1 MRKLISF
8 LALLAVFF
16 FTACVSSRTTEH
28 RVSSV
33 TEDSTSLSIA
43 DSAKEVEVQKG
54 ATSTTLTDS
63 THFSADVCETDTNE
77 ETITEQ
83 ITETYDTDGKKTIKT
98 NRTIQRKGNH
108 AKQTQ
113 VDGSFFHQVQALK
126 QYIDSLNREW
136 VAHLDA
142 QKKSSENADSTN
154 NVSDKNTSDIKPEVG
169 WWGRA
174 KQILLVVVLFGLLI
188 GAIRYVYRFKKK

>member
-1 MRKLISF
+1 MRKPISF

-33 TEDSTSLSIA
+33 TDESTSLSIS

-54 ATSTTLTDS
+54 AASTTLTDS
-63 THFSADVCETDTNE
+63 THLTANVCETDTSE

-126 QYIDSLNREW
+126 QYIDSLNRELETN
-136 VAHLDA
+136 LDA
-142 QKKSSENADSTN
+142 QKKSLETADSTN
-154 NVSDKNTSDIKPEVG
+154 NVSDKNTSDSKPKAE
-169 WWGRA
+169 WWRA
-174 KQILLVVVLFGLLI
+174 KQLLLVAVLFGLLI
-188 GAIRYVYRFKKK
+188 GAIRYVYRFKK

>member
-1 MRKLISF
+1 MRKTISL

-33 TEDSTSLSIA
+33 AEDSISLSIA
-43 DSAKEVEVQKG
+43 DSARAVEVQKG

-63 THFSADVCETDTNE
+63 THFSESVCETDTSE

-113 VDGSFFHQVQALK
+113 VDGSFFRQVQALK
-126 QYIDSLNREW
+126 QYIDSLNREC

-142 QKKSSENADSTN
+142 KKKSLEKADSTN
-154 NVSDKNTSDIKPEVG
+154 NVSDKNTADSKPKAG
-169 WWGRA
+169 WGRA
-174 KQILLVVVLFGLLI
+174 KQILLVTVLFGLLI
-188 GAIRYVYRFKKK
+188 GAIRYVYRFKK

>member
-1 MRKLISF
+1 MRKTISF
-8 LALLAVFF
+8 LALLSVFF
-16 FTACVSSRTTEH
+16 FTACVSSRTTEQ

-33 TEDSTSLSIA
+33 TEDSTSLSMS
-43 DSAKEVEVQKG
+43 DSARVVEVQKG
-54 ATSTTLTDS
+54 AASTTLTDS
-63 THFSADVCETDTNE
+63 THFSADVCETDTSE

-142 QKKSSENADSTN
+142 QKKSLEKADSTN
-154 NVSDKNTSDIKPEVG
+154 NVSDKNTSDTKPKAG
-169 WWGRA
+169 WWERA
-174 KQILLVVVLFGLLI
+174 KQIPLIAVLFGLLI
-188 GAIRYVYRFKKK
+188 GAILFVERFKK

>member
-1 MRKLISF
+1 MRKPISF

-16 FTACVSSRTTEH
+16 FTACVSSRTTEQ

-33 TEDSTSLSIA
+33 TEDSTSLSVA
-43 DSAKEVEVQKG
+43 DSAKAVEVQKG
-54 ATSTTLTDS
+54 AASTTLTDS
-63 THFSADVCETDTNE
+63 THIAADVCETDTSE

-126 QYIDSLNREW
+126 QYMDSLDREW
-136 VAHLDA
+136 GTRLDA
-142 QKKSSENADSTN
+142 QKKSLEKADSAN
-154 NVSDKNTSDIKPEVG
+154 NVSDKNTSDSKPEAG
-169 WWGRA
+169 WGRA
-174 KQILLVVVLFGLLI
+174 KQLLLVAVLFGLLV
-188 GAIRYVYRFKKK
+188 GAIRYVYRFKK

>member
-1 MRKLISF
+1 MRKTISL

-33 TEDSTSLSIA
+33 AEASISLSIA
-43 DSAKEVEVQKG
+43 DSARAVEVQKG

-63 THFSADVCETDTNE
+63 THFSASVRETDTSE
-77 ETITEQ
+77 ENITEQ

-113 VDGSFFHQVQALK
+113 VDGSFFRQVQALK

-142 QKKSSENADSTN
+142 QKKYLEKADSTN
-154 NVSDKNTSDIKPEVG
+154 NVSDKNTSDVEPKAG
-169 WWGRA
+169 WGRT
-174 KQILLVVVLFGLLI
+174 KQILLVAVLFGLLI
-188 GAIRYVYRFKKK
+188 GAIRYVERFKK

>member
-1 MRKLISF
+1 MRKTISL

-33 TEDSTSLSIA
+33 AEDSISLSIA
-43 DSAKEVEVQKG
+43 DSARAVEVQKG
-54 ATSTTLTDS
+54 ATSRTLTDS
-63 THFSADVCETDTNE
+63 THFSASVCETDTSE

-98 NRTIQRKGNH
+98 NRTIQRKCNH

-113 VDGSFFHQVQALK
+113 VDGSFCQQVQALK
-126 QYIDSLNREW
+126 QYIDSLDQEW
-136 VAHLDA
+136 GTRLDA
-142 QKKSSENADSTN
+142 QKKSLEKADSAN
-154 NVSDKNTSDIKPEVG
+154 NVSDKNTSDSKPKAG
-169 WWGRA
+169 WGRA
-174 KQILLVVVLFGLLI
+174 KQLLLVAALFGLLI
-188 GAIRYVYRFKKK
+188 GAIRYVYRFKK

>member
-1 MRKLISF
+1 MHKTISL

-33 TEDSTSLSIA
+33 TEDSTSLSIS
-43 DSAKEVEVQKG
+43 DSARSVEVQKG
-54 ATSTTLTDS
+54 AASTTLTDS
-63 THFSADVCETDTNE
+63 THLTADVCETDTSE

-83 ITETYDTDGKKTIKT
+83 ITETYETDGKKTIKT
-98 NRTIQRKGNH
+98 NRTIHRKGNH

-113 VDGSFFHQVQALK
+113 VDGSFFHQVRALK

-136 VAHLDA
+136 GTRLDA
-142 QKKSSENADSTN
+142 RKKSLEKDDSTN
-154 NVSDKNTSDIKPEVG
+154 NVSDKNNSDSKPKAG
-169 WWGRA
+169 WWERA
-174 KQILLVVVLFGLLI
+174 RQILLVVVLFGLLI
-188 GAIRYVYRFKKK
+188 GAIRYVYKFKK

>member
-1 MRKLISF
+1 MRKPTSF

-16 FTACVSSRTTEH
+16 FTACVSSRTTEL

-33 TEDSTSLSIA
+33 TEDSTSLSIS
-43 DSAKEVEVQKG
+43 DSAKAVEVQKG
-54 ATSTTLTDS
+54 ASSTTLTDS
-63 THFSADVCETDTNE
+63 AHLTADVCETDTNE

-83 ITETYDTDGKKTIKT
+83 ITETYDTEGKKTIKT

-136 VAHLDA
+136 GTHMDA
-142 QKKSSENADSTN
+142 QNKSLEKADSTN
-154 NVSDKNTSDIKPEVG
+154 NVSDKNTSDSKPKTG
-169 WWGRA
+169 WGRA

-188 GAIRYVYRFKKK
+188 GSIRYVYRFKK

>member
-1 MRKLISF
+1 MRKPISF

-16 FTACVSSRTTEH
+16 FTACVSSRTTEQ

-33 TEDSTSLSIA
+33 TEDSTSLSVA
-43 DSAKEVEVQKG
+43 DSAKAVEVQKG
-54 ATSTTLTDS
+54 AASTTLTDS
-63 THFSADVCETDTNE
+63 THIAADVCETDTSE

-83 ITETYDTDGKKTIKT
+83 ITANYDTDGKKTIKT

-126 QYIDSLNREW
+126 QYVDSLDREW
-136 VAHLDA
+136 GTRLDA
-142 QKKSSENADSTN
+142 QKKSLEKADSAN
-154 NVSDKNTSDIKPEVG
+154 KVADKNTSDSNPEAG
-169 WWGRA
+169 WGSA
-174 KQILLVVVLFGLLI
+174 KQLLLVAVLFGLLV
-188 GAIRYVYRFKKK
+188 GAIRYVYRFKK

>member
-1 MRKLISF
+1 MRKTISF
-8 LALLAVFF
+8 LTLLAVFF

-33 TEDSTSLSIA
+33 TEDSTSLSFA
-43 DSAKEVEVQKG
+43 DSAKVVEVQKG
-54 ATSTTLTDS
+54 AASTTLTDS
-63 THFSADVCETDTNE
+63 THLTADVCETDTSE

-98 NRTIQRKGNH
+98 NRTIQRKGIH

-136 VAHLDA
+136 ETHLDA
-142 QKKSSENADSTN
+142 QKKSLEKDDSTN
-154 NVSDKNTSDIKPEVG
+154 NVSDKNTSDSKPKAG
-169 WWGRA
+169 CGRA
-174 KQILLVVVLFGLLI
+174 KQILLVTVLFGLMI
-188 GAIRYVYRFKKK
+188 GAIRYVERFKKK

>member
-1 MRKLISF
+1 MHKTISL

-33 TEDSTSLSIA
+33 TEDSTSLSIS
-43 DSAKEVEVQKG
+43 DSARAVEVQKG
-54 ATSTTLTDS
+54 AASTTLTDS
-63 THFSADVCETDTNE
+63 THLTVDVCETDTSE

-83 ITETYDTDGKKTIKT
+83 ITETYDTDGKKTVNT

-113 VDGSFFHQVQALK
+113 VAGSFFHQVQALK

-136 VAHLDA
+136 GAHLDA
-142 QKKSSENADSTN
+142 QKKSLEKAESTN
-154 NVSDKNTSDIKPEVG
+154 NVSDKNTSDSKPKEG
-169 WWGRA
+169 WGRA

-188 GAIRYVYRFKKK
+188 GAIRFVYRFKK

>member
-1 MRKLISF
+1 MRKTISL

-16 FTACVSSRTTEH
+16 FTACVSSRTTEQ

-33 TEDSTSLSIA
+33 TEDSTSLSVS
-43 DSAKEVEVQKG
+43 DSAKAVEVQKG
-54 ATSTTLTDS
+54 AASTNLIDS
-63 THFSADVCETDTNE
+63 THLTADVCETDTNE

-83 ITETYDTDGKKTIKT
+83 ITETYDIDGKKTIKT

-142 QKKSSENADSTN
+142 RQKYLEKADSAN
-154 NVSDKNTSDIKPEVG
+154 NVSDKNTSDIKPKAG
-169 WWGRA
+169 WWERA
-174 KQILLVVVLFGLLI
+174 KQILLVAVLFGLLI
-188 GAIRYVYRFKKK
+188 GAIRYVYSFKK